1 MFLARKI
8 TRAKW
13 VDAHLNSG
21 EIPADAVTVDLR
33 TRNNTLSFWQCG
45 DATEEELDEAVLAL
59 AAAAQR
65 VESIDIVWLSYD
77 ELRTD
82 GQRLDVT
89 AGLTPVAE
97 LAERHVDL
105 SLLDYVR
112 LGRVADRV
120 AAALNKGRHRRLTR
134 PRVVDILARAVQQRR
149 VDLSDLQEKVR
160 SQVEAR

>member
-77 ELRTD
+77 ELHRD
-82 GQRLDVT
+82 WMSLQ
-89 AGLTPVAE
+89 
-97 LAERHVDL
+97 DL
-105 SLLDYVR
+105 RRWPSWPSDTSIYPFWTTFDSEESRIVSLLLSIKVDT
-112 LGRVADRV
+112 VA
-120 AAALNKGRHRRLTR
+120 
-134 PRVVDILARAVQQRR
+134 
-149 VDLSDLQEKVR
+149 
-160 SQVEAR
+160 